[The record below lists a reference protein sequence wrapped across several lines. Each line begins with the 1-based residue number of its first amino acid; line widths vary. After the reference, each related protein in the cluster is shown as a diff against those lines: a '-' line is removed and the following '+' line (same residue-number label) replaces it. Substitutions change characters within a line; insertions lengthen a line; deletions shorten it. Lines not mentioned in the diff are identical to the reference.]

1 MTPFEAWHGF
11 KPDLRLLR
19 VFGSRVCVKRTGKR
33 RSKLDKHAFS
43 GIFLGYTAT
52 DENIHY
58 IDVNTRIVKTSHHAI
73 FDEAWYLQPKCPPF
87 AQMLFDVGLEPD
99 FTAIPTPESPIIA
112 PIPPPSPNPPPSL
125 PPLATKLF
133 LPLRVSTPPDV
144 FSPRLAST
152 SGKTPAFD
160 ISIDDLPPRRLE
172 HDMILHHDIS
182 KQQDIETVYLSPSSF
197 LDAFEEEVYLRYFD
211 ATKFPTGGLDCEE
224 KNGKV
229 YLRQMLPSSPAA
241 KIRAWRSRLRDAR
254 LISINDHPI
263 HCIQDIIDIFLLL
276 ATTNAPKAIL
286 LMQHS
291 AIRDGLVETGIPQV
305 NVDQLNCRFAF
316 DDIEVMSQDQ
326 FDCWFSS
333 LPTCFYQLVED
344 GGVLNLTTA
353 CHKLT
358 RRLLLQQDDWHE
370 WEQSEWKQLDAYE
383 KQFMFGTPIQRRKDF
398 AVFNLIWTY
407 MIKAED
413 GRKKARCTCD
423 GSTRGGAVR
432 VLDHVHANSIDQT
445 GSRNLLWPRRRGE
458 SPRVWF

>member
-1 MTPFEAWHGF
+1 
-11 KPDLRLLR
+11 
-19 VFGSRVCVKRTGKR
+19 
-33 RSKLDKHAFS
+33 
-43 GIFLGYTAT
+43 
-52 DENIHY
+52 
-58 IDVNTRIVKTSHHAI
+58 
-73 FDEAWYLQPKCPPF
+73 
-87 AQMLFDVGLEPD
+87 
-99 FTAIPTPESPIIA
+99 
-112 PIPPPSPNPPPSL
+112 
-125 PPLATKLF
+125 
-133 LPLRVSTPPDV
+133 
-144 FSPRLAST
+144 
-152 SGKTPAFD
+152 
-160 ISIDDLPPRRLE
+160 
-172 HDMILHHDIS
+172 MILHHDIS

-305 NVDQLNCRFAF
+305 NVDQLNCRFTF

-326 FDCWFSS
+326 FDRWFSS
-333 LPTCFYQLVED
+333 LPTCFYELVED